1 MTSTLPR
8 GGAGYRV
15 ARGLP
20 VLLASLMVVG
30 VVLGFRIEPRLDFVA
45 AGVSIVVG
53 GTLVSRAAG
62 LSLRRLTVPGVW
74 YYSYLTTTIVPA
86 MLVAS
91 EIHTRYVPPF
101 LFAVVITLFTA
112 PLGMWLVNIASGGG
126 RHQVQAFFQTPVDRR
141 PPGTPELAAF
151 VVVLAVTLV
160 LTAGYLIETPVIPL
174 LYLLRNPGSA
184 LIVVGLREESFKLL
198 NSPFVYFYDI
208 IRNVVYP
215 FLIALAL
222 GYYLLTRRLL
232 WLVLFLG
239 TAGIGVFYAAASIA
253 KTPVAV
259 IMLVTALFVY
269 LYRSGRFG
277 WRTIVFSFLAVFV
290 FPVAVVF
297 QSFSGMGFQASD
309 IALAIV
315 RRVFYVPAEVL
326 YNYFVVVPDI
336 VPYLNGRTIGRVQ
349 WILGES
355 NNINIANFVF
365 QRMFP
370 TRLESGLANTSFL
383 GYLHADFG
391 LPGILLG
398 GALAGALMQL
408 CQLWLSRRPKTMVT
422 LAAYAYFLWVAWK
435 VNSQSLTQILL
446 SGGAV
451 VILLLVGTL
460 RHGAAFFAMST
471 ARPPGSETERS

>member
-1 MTSTLPR
+1 MTATLRPR
-8 GGAGYRV
+8 GARHWPT
-15 ARGLP
+15 RGLP
-20 VLLASLMVVG
+20 VLLASLAVTA

-45 AGVSIVVG
+45 AGAAILVG
-53 GTLVSRAAG
+53 GALISRASG

-91 EIHTRYVPPF
+91 ETHTRYVAPF
-101 LFAVVITLFTA
+101 LFAVVITLITA
-112 PLGMWLVNIASGGG
+112 PLGMWLVNVASGGG
-126 RHQVQAFFQTPVDRR
+126 RHQIQAFFQAPVDRR

-151 VVVLAVTLV
+151 AVVLAVVLA

-198 NSPFVYFYDI
+198 NSPFVYFYDVV
-208 IRNVVYP
+208 RNVVYP
-215 FLIALAL
+215 FLIAVAL
-222 GYYLLTRRLL
+222 GYYLSSRRPL
-232 WLVLFLG
+232 WLVLLLI
-239 TAGIGVFYAAASIA
+239 TAGVGVFYAAASIA

-269 LYRSGRFG
+269 LYRGGRFG
-277 WRTIVFSFLAVFV
+277 WRTMVVSFLAVFV

-355 NNINIANFVF
+355 DINIANFVF

-391 LPGILLG
+391 VPGILLG

-471 ARPPGSETERS
+471 ARPPGETKPT

>member
-1 MTSTLPR
+1 MTATLRPR
-8 GGAGYRV
+8 GARHWPT
-15 ARGLP
+15 RGLP
-20 VLLASLMVVG
+20 VLLASLTVTA

-45 AGVSIVVG
+45 AGAAILVG
-53 GTLVSRAAG
+53 GALISRASG

-91 EIHTRYVPPF
+91 ETHTRYVAPF
-101 LFAVVITLFTA
+101 LFAVVITLITA
-112 PLGMWLVNIASGGG
+112 PLGMWLVNVASGGG
-126 RHQVQAFFQTPVDRR
+126 RHQIQAFFQAPVDRR

-151 VVVLAVTLV
+151 AVVLAVVLA

-198 NSPFVYFYDI
+198 NSPFVYFYDVV
-208 IRNVVYP
+208 RNVVYP
-215 FLIALAL
+215 FLIAVAL
-222 GYYLLTRRLL
+222 GYYLSSRRPL
-232 WLVLFLG
+232 WLVLLLI
-239 TAGIGVFYAAASIA
+239 TAGVGVFYAAASIA

-269 LYRSGRFG
+269 LYRGGRFG
-277 WRTIVFSFLAVFV
+277 WRTMVVSFLAVFV

-355 NNINIANFVF
+355 DINIANFVF

-391 LPGILLG
+391 VPGILLG

-471 ARPPGSETERS
+471 ARPPGETKPT

>member
-1 MTSTLPR
+1 
-8 GGAGYRV
+8 
-15 ARGLP
+15 
-20 VLLASLMVVG
+20 MVV
-30 VVLGFRIEPRLDFVA
+30 
-45 AGVSIVVG
+45 
-53 GTLVSRAAG
+53 
-62 LSLRRLTVPGVW
+62 
-74 YYSYLTTTIVPA
+74 
-86 MLVAS
+86 
-91 EIHTRYVPPF
+91 
-101 LFAVVITLFTA
+101 
-112 PLGMWLVNIASGGG
+112 
-126 RHQVQAFFQTPVDRR
+126 
-141 PPGTPELAAF
+141 
-151 VVVLAVTLV
+151 
-160 LTAGYLIETPVIPL
+160 
-174 LYLLRNPGSA
+174 
-184 LIVVGLREESFKLL
+184 
-198 NSPFVYFYDI
+198 
-208 IRNVVYP
+208 
-215 FLIALAL
+215 
-222 GYYLLTRRLL
+222 
-232 WLVLFLG
+232 
-239 TAGIGVFYAAASIA
+239 
-253 KTPVAV
+253 
-259 IMLVTALFVY
+259 
-269 LYRSGRFG
+269 
-277 WRTIVFSFLAVFV
+277 SFLAVFV

-355 NNINIANFVF
+355 DINIANFVF

-391 LPGILLG
+391 VPGILLG

-471 ARPPGSETERS
+471 ARHPGETKPS

>member
-1 MTSTLPR
+1 
-8 GGAGYRV
+8 
-15 ARGLP
+15 
-20 VLLASLMVVG
+20 
-30 VVLGFRIEPRLDFVA
+30 
-45 AGVSIVVG
+45 
-53 GTLVSRAAG
+53 
-62 LSLRRLTVPGVW
+62 
-74 YYSYLTTTIVPA
+74 

-208 IRNVVYP
+208 VRNVVYP

>member
-1 MTSTLPR
+1 VTATLRP
-8 GGAGYRV
+8 GGARHWPT
-15 ARGLP
+15 RGLP
-20 VLLASLMVVG
+20 VLLASLAVSA

-45 AGVSIVVG
+45 AGAAILAG
-53 GTLVSRAAG
+53 GALISRAAG

-91 EIHTRYVPPF
+91 ETHTRYVAPF
-101 LFAVVITLFTA
+101 LFAVVITLITA
-112 PLGMWLVNIASGGG
+112 PLGMWLVNVASGGG
-126 RHQVQAFFQTPVDRR
+126 RHQIQAFFEAPVDRR

-151 VVVLAVTLV
+151 LVVLAVVLA

-184 LIVVGLREESFKLL
+184 LVVVSLREESFKLL

-208 IRNVVYP
+208 VRNVVYP
-215 FLIALAL
+215 FLIAVAL
-222 GYYLLTRRLL
+222 GYWLSSRRAL
-232 WLVLFLG
+232 WLVLLLI
-239 TAGIGVFYAAASIA
+239 TAGVGVFYAAASIA

-269 LYRSGRFG
+269 LYRGGRFG
-277 WRTIVFSFLAVFV
+277 WRTMVVSFLAVFV

-297 QSFSGMGFQASD
+297 QSFSGMGFHASD

-355 NNINIANFVF
+355 DINIANFVF

-391 LPGILLG
+391 VPGILLG

-446 SGGAV
+446 SGGAI

-471 ARPPGSETERS
+471 ARPPGATKPS

>member
-1 MTSTLPR
+1 MTATLPPR
-8 GGAGYRV
+8 GAWYRP
-15 ARGLP
+15 ARVLP
-20 VLLASLMVVG
+20 VLLASLAVAA
-30 VVLGFRIEPRLDFVA
+30 VVLGLRIEPRLDFVA
-45 AGVSIVVG
+45 ACVAIVVG
-53 GTLVSRAAG
+53 GALVSRAAG

-91 EIHTRYVPPF
+91 ETHTRYVAPF

-112 PLGMWLVNIASGGG
+112 PLGMWLVNLAGGGG
-126 RHQVQAFFQTPVDRR
+126 RRQIQAFFQAPVDRR
-141 PPGTPELAAF
+141 PPGTPDLAAF
-151 VVVLAVTLV
+151 AVVLAVALA

-184 LIVVGLREESFKLL
+184 LVVVGLREESFKLL
-198 NSPFVYFYDI
+198 NSPFVYAYDVT
-208 IRNVVYP
+208 RNVVYP

-222 GYYLLTRRLL
+222 GYYLSSRRLL

-269 LYRSGRFG
+269 LYRGGRFG
-277 WRTIVFSFLAVFV
+277 WRTMVASFLAVFV

-297 QSFSGMGFQASD
+297 QSFSGLGFHASD
-309 IALAIV
+309 IAVAIL

-355 NNINIANFVF
+355 DINIANFVF

-398 GALAGALMQL
+398 GALAGALMQV

-435 VNSQSLTQILL
+435 VNTQSLTQILL

-451 VILLLVGTL
+451 VVLLLVGTL

-471 ARPPGSETERS
+471 ARPPGATERS

>member
-1 MTSTLPR
+1 M
-8 GGAGYRV
+8 
-15 ARGLP
+15 
-20 VLLASLMVVG
+20 
-30 VVLGFRIEPRLDFVA
+30 
-45 AGVSIVVG
+45 
-53 GTLVSRAAG
+53 
-62 LSLRRLTVPGVW
+62 
-74 YYSYLTTTIVPA
+74 
-86 MLVAS
+86 
-91 EIHTRYVPPF
+91 
-101 LFAVVITLFTA
+101 
-112 PLGMWLVNIASGGG
+112 
-126 RHQVQAFFQTPVDRR
+126 
-141 PPGTPELAAF
+141 
-151 VVVLAVTLV
+151 VLAVALA

-184 LIVVGLREESFKLL
+184 LVVVGLREESFKLL
-198 NSPFVYFYDI
+198 NSPFVYSYDI
-208 IRNVVYP
+208 VRNVVYP
-215 FLIALAL
+215 FLIAVAL
-222 GYYLLTRRLL
+222 GYYLSSRRPL
-232 WLVLFLG
+232 WLVLFLI
-239 TAGIGVFYAAASIA
+239 TAGVGVFYAAVSIA

-269 LYRSGRFG
+269 LYRGGRFG
-277 WRTIVFSFLAVFV
+277 WRTMVVSFLGVFV

-297 QSFSGMGFQASD
+297 QSFSGMGFHASD

-355 NNINIANFVF
+355 DINIANFVF

-391 LPGILLG
+391 VPGILLG

-408 CQLWLSRRPKTMVT
+408 CQLWLSRRPKTIVT

-435 VNSQSLTQILL
+435 VNSQSLSQILL
-446 SGGAV
+446 SGGTV

-460 RHGAAFFAMST
+460 RHGAAFFAMSS
-471 ARPPGSETERS
+471 ARPPGETKSS

>member
-1 MTSTLPR
+1 MTSTLPQS
-8 GGAGYRV
+8 GAGHRA
-15 ARGLP
+15 ARGVP
-20 VLLASLMVVG
+20 VLLASLVVAG

-53 GTLVSRAAG
+53 GALISRAAG

-126 RHQVQAFFQTPVDRR
+126 RHQIQAFFQTPVDRR

-208 IRNVVYP
+208 VRNVVYP

-222 GYYLLTRRLL
+222 GYYLSSRRLL

-269 LYRSGRFG
+269 LYRGGRFG
-277 WRTIVFSFLAVFV
+277 WRTLVVSFLAVFV

-297 QSFSGMGFQASD
+297 QSFSGMGFHASD

-355 NNINIANFVF
+355 DINIANFVF

>member
-1 MTSTLPR
+1 MTATIRR
-8 GGAGYRV
+8 GGPHRVGRNLPIALAGLAV
-15 ARGLP
+15 A
-20 VLLASLMVVG
+20 AA
-30 VVLGFRIEPRLDFVA
+30 VLGLRIQPRLDFVA
-45 AGVSIVVG
+45 AVVAIVLG
-53 GTLVSRAAG
+53 GILVSRASG

-91 EIHTRYVPPF
+91 EIHTRYVAPF
-101 LFAVVITLFTA
+101 FFAVVITLFTA
-112 PLGMWLVNIASGGG
+112 PLGMWLVNLALGGG
-126 RHQVQAFFQTPVDRR
+126 REQIQAFFDAPVDRR
-141 PPGTPELAAF
+141 PPGTPEVAAF
-151 VVVLAVTLV
+151 LLLLAVALT

-184 LIVVGLREESFKLL
+184 LVVVGLREESFKLL
-198 NSPFVYFYDI
+198 NSPFVYFYDVT
-208 IRNVVYP
+208 RNVVYP

-222 GYYLLTRRLL
+222 GYYLATRRLL
-232 WLVLFLG
+232 WLLLFLL
-239 TAGIGVFYAAASIA
+239 TAGVGLFYAAVSIA

-259 IMLVTALFVY
+259 IVLVTALFVY
-269 LYRSGRFG
+269 LYRGGRLG
-277 WRTIVFSFLAVFV
+277 WRTMVVSFLAVFL

-297 QSFSGMGFQASD
+297 QSFSGLGFHASD
-309 IALAIV
+309 IAVAIV

-355 NNINIANFVF
+355 DINIANFVF

-391 LPGILLG
+391 LPGILFG

-408 CQLWLSRRPKTMVT
+408 CQRWLTRRPKTMVT
-422 LAAYAYFLWVAWK
+422 LAAYSYFLWVAWK

-460 RHGAAFFAMST
+460 RYGAAFFATST
-471 ARPPGSETERS
+471 ARTPGETGRS